1 MSIRLKDTIYDLIN
15 NSSKLNSLEGDVY
28 MQYKTATIPATAG
41 WYRIAQTSSGI
52 SNNLGIFHILAS
64 TSSYHTNVTLSVG
77 TSYGN
82 SAGTTIQQISCS
94 TYSNPNLTKARI
106 VYNTTYSGNY
116 AYLEVYHSVSSTN
129 SISVKFQGHG
139 WQLIAPNT
147 AGSIPSGYS
156 NKEITFAKNAMIA
169 TSFKGNADTATKL
182 ETARTISLTGSVTGS
197 GSFDGSGNLSIA
209 TTTNHSHS
217 TLTIQGNGTSLG
229 TYNGSAAK
237 TFNITYSNV
246 GAAAA
251 LHNHNSL
258 YVSALGTSGNYVTW
272 TKNGTTNNITVPYA
286 TNSDTVDSWH
296 KDYFR
301 IGYDGSRHYRVQ
313 FGLGSEDL
321 NWKTIVQGSSTYTEA
336 PTSNAWQALTIRGD
350 IWYTT
355 NNHSGGQLIKYP
367 FCAIFYYVSAKS
379 LINNAYLY
387 LPIFAKSYDV
397 IRIVRVSTNNFELQ
411 VRQDASWRKQWID
424 YQCSWSGGTVNA
436 YTSLQTANS
445 GTVVVSASGASTITE
460 SYASYAYDAGTLDSL
475 DSTAFMRAQNA
486 NGYYGLVA
494 PGGANN
500 VWIRTTINGIIP
512 YQSGGSGSLGTSSW
526 PFNAAYAT
534 TFYGS
539 LSGNASTASKA
550 AQLTTAR
557 TLTIGSTGKSFN
569 GTANVS
575 WTLAEIGAAAS
586 SHTHNYAGSNTS
598 AGKAYDL
605 YGHSGNPGSHNNVG
619 VRWFTMSSTNSGS
632 SGYAGTNAGFPVS
645 NNANGMLWLGNHSG
659 PYGGQL
665 GISSNGRLYYRFISN
680 GSFPTTANGGSWNRI
695 AWTGDLS
702 SYVTVSGTQTISGK
716 KTFSG
721 GAAITSASENTSM
734 PFFLGIDA
742 FADGGTIKY
751 ISKGS
756 VCSCIGAAAASHT
769 HSYIPLS
776 GGTLSS
782 GTARI
787 SRAGSSVSWYQGRSN
802 AMMYISSYSGY
813 NAIASMK
820 TTNGDWSIGVYS
832 SNYMY
837 FTYITDTNYNSGTN
851 TTTCQFIFRPDGY
864 IQGNLSGYATS
875 AGNADTVDS
884 HHFSTV
890 SALPSSPNANT
901 VYFIV

>member
-1 MSIRLKDTIYDLIN
+1 MSIRLKDTIYDLVS
-15 NSSKLNSLEGDVY
+15 NSSKLNSLAGDVY

-41 WYRIAQTSSGI
+41 WYRIAQTTSGI

-106 VYNTTYSGNY
+106 VYNTSYSGNY

-251 LHNHNSL
+251 SHNHNSL

-424 YQCSWSGGTVNA
+424 YQCSWSGGGTVNA

-500 VWIRTTINGIIP
+500 VWIRTTTNGIIP
-512 YQSGGSGSLGTSSW
+512 YQSGGSGSLGTSTW

-575 WTLAEIGAAAS
+575 WTLAEIGAAAAS
-586 SHTHNYAGSNTS
+586 HTHSYAGSSSAGGSATTAISLYTGSVSGTSHANALQTYFNSNKSSIPRGKTISFYSSAYSSGSQYMGYFINGYDTTPYGGFFCAHYDNCYYVGISNGTFNEQRILTSSNWSTYCAAKSHTHNYLSSLPSHTHNYAGSSSAGGDATRAIDSYALVTKESGTVANTWGNHGIRTFIGGWATTS
-598 AGKAYDL
+598 AGFSTQ
-605 YGHSGNPGSHNNVG
+605 YGTTLNIAGY
-619 VRWFTMSSTNSGS
+619 ST
-632 SGYAGTNAGFPVS
+632 
-645 NNANGMLWLGNHSG
+645 W
-659 PYGGQL
+659 
-665 GISSNGRLYYRFISN
+665 YYRL
-680 GSFPTTANGGSWNRI
+680 A
-695 AWTGDLS
+695 L
-702 SYVTVSGTQTISGK
+702 
-716 KTFSG
+716 
-721 GAAITSASENTSM
+721 
-734 PFFLGIDA
+734 
-742 FADGGTIKY
+742 
-751 ISKGS
+751 
-756 VCSCIGAAAASHT
+756 
-769 HSYIPLS
+769 
-776 GGTLSS
+776 
-782 GTARI
+782 
-787 SRAGSSVSWYQGRSN
+787 
-802 AMMYISSYSGY
+802 
-813 NAIASMK
+813 
-820 TTNGDWSIGVYS
+820 TTNGRIEYWRGI
-832 SNYMY
+832 
-837 FTYITDTNYNSGTN
+837 N
-851 TTTCQFIFRPDGY
+851 TTTLRRIGY
-864 IQGNLSGYATS
+864 LAYTS
-875 AGNADTVDS
+875 DIPTSLPANGGNADTVDS

>member
-1 MSIRLKDTIYDLIN
+1 MSIRLKDTIYDLVS
-15 NSSKLNSLEGDVY
+15 NSSKLNSLAGDVY

-106 VYNTTYSGNY
+106 VYNTSYSGNY

-229 TYNGSAAK
+229 TYNGSADK

-246 GAAAA
+246 
-251 LHNHNSL
+251 
-258 YVSALGTSGNYVTW
+258 
-272 TKNGTTNNITVPYA
+272 
-286 TNSDTVDSWH
+286 
-296 KDYFR
+296 
-301 IGYDGSRHYRVQ
+301 
-313 FGLGSEDL
+313 
-321 NWKTIVQGSSTYTEA
+321 
-336 PTSNAWQALTIRGD
+336 
-350 IWYTT
+350 
-355 NNHSGGQLIKYP
+355 
-367 FCAIFYYVSAKS
+367 
-379 LINNAYLY
+379 
-387 LPIFAKSYDV
+387 
-397 IRIVRVSTNNFELQ
+397 
-411 VRQDASWRKQWID
+411 
-424 YQCSWSGGTVNA
+424 
-436 YTSLQTANS
+436 
-445 GTVVVSASGASTITE
+445 
-460 SYASYAYDAGTLDSL
+460 
-475 DSTAFMRAQNA
+475 
-486 NGYYGLVA
+486 
-494 PGGANN
+494 
-500 VWIRTTINGIIP
+500 
-512 YQSGGSGSLGTSSW
+512 
-526 PFNAAYAT
+526 
-534 TFYGS
+534 
-539 LSGNASTASKA
+539 
-550 AQLTTAR
+550 
-557 TLTIGSTGKSFN
+557 
-569 GTANVS
+569 
-575 WTLAEIGAAAS
+575 GAAAS

-632 SGYAGTNAGFPVS
+632 SGYARTNAGFPVS

-756 VCSCIGAAAASHT
+756 ICSCIGAAAASHT

-820 TTNGDWSIGVYS
+820 TTNGDWSLGVYTN
-832 SNYMY
+832 NYMY

-875 AGNADTVDS
+875 AGNADTVDGYHASSFALSS
-884 HHFSTV
+884 HTHNYAAASHTHNYAGSASAGGSANSAVKLDSTSV
-890 SALPSSPNANT
+890 GGLWRP
-901 VYFIV
+901 VYFSGGKPVACNLQFEVLEVYCNSSSQYNCGHYSGSNIVTITSVTYVSTGKIKVATNLTYSSAMIWDEQDYLMDQQSPDT